1 MQIHKARL
9 LLGLLTFAV
18 GVTAAGVEPPRRTP
32 ATKTLPA
39 SPPPQPPLQ
48 TPQTGAAASAEGDN
62 PTPRI
67 AESVVVNFPALGEVR
82 ARAVE
87 NFGEPVRLEFVR
99 LERDEVLAAFDA
111 PHSDSD
117 PQGFSPA
124 SGESPASPFL
134 RFKVLRVGGLPRPV
148 ILSVAVTP
156 GGSDCGFYG
165 TVIGEEHGRLRVL
178 TPEPLDTSILGG
190 IHVGDLGGGRGAG
203 AAVWSFIWDDGEG
216 HYSEH
221 RYEVK
226 LYPFD
231 SRRGRFVEGATLR
244 TRGKHARREEALR
257 ELGLEYTDLLQ
268 DMPDVSERHQP

>member
-1 MQIHKARL
+1 MQIYKARL
-9 LLGLLTFAV
+9 LLSLLTFAV
-18 GVTAAGVEPPRRTP
+18 GVAAADAEFPRKTP
-32 ATKTLPA
+32 TTKTLPA
-39 SPPPQPPLQ
+39 YLPPRPSPP
-48 TPQTGAAASAEGDN
+48 TPQTSEAASAERDD

-67 AESVVVNFPALGEVR
+67 TESVVVSFPTLGEVR

-87 NFGEPVRLEFVR
+87 NFGEPVRLEFVK
-99 LERDEVLAAFDA
+99 LEREEVLAAFDA

-117 PQGFSPA
+117 PRGFSPA
-124 SGESPASPFL
+124 SGDSPESPFL
-134 RFKVLRVGGLPRPV
+134 RFKVLRVGGLPQPL

-156 GGSDCGFYG
+156 GGSDCGFYA
-165 TVIGEEHGRLRVL
+165 TVIGEQHGSLRVL

-203 AAVWSFIWDDGEG
+203 AAVWHFIWDDGEG

-244 TRGKHARREEALR
+244 TRGKHARREDALG
-257 ELGLEYTDLLQ
+257 ELGLKYTNLLQ
-268 DMPDVSERHQP
+268 DMPDVSERHRP

>member
-1 MQIHKARL
+1 MRNYEARL
-9 LLGLLTFAV
+9 LLSLLTFAV
-18 GVTAAGVEPPRRTP
+18 GVTAADAEFPRKTP
-32 ATKTLPA
+32 TTKTLPA
-39 SPPPQPPLQ
+39 SPPLPAAQ
-48 TPQTGAAASAEGDN
+48 TREAAFVERNN

-67 AESVVVNFPALGEVR
+67 AESVVVNFPTLGEVR

-87 NFGEPVRLEFVR
+87 NFGEPVRMEFVK
-99 LERDEVLAAFDA
+99 LGSDEVLAAFDA

-117 PQGFSPA
+117 PKGFSPN
-124 SGESPASPFL
+124 SDVDFGNPFL
-134 RFKVLRVGGLPRPV
+134 RFKVLRIGGLPQPL

-156 GGSDCGFYG
+156 GGSDCGFYA
-165 TVIGEEHGRLRVL
+165 TVIGEEHGRLKVL

-190 IHVGDLGGGRGAG
+190 IHVGDLGGGRGVG

-244 TRGKHARREEALR
+244 TRGKHARREDALG
-257 ELGLEYTDLLQ
+257 ELGLKYTDLLQ